1 MNERG
6 AASEA
11 ESVSV
16 DVDCGD
22 TIVGEEAMGAAD
34 SFAGVAE
41 ALEREGER
49 AGEVS
54 EADEM
59 EGGGGAASSAA
70 SFGVEAVLEAS
81 EPVPGLSNDFLSGEL
96 GDPGVSSTRVDAG
109 GSPSRTAP
117 SSGAED
123 VSG

>member
-1 MNERG
+1 VNEG
-6 AASEA
+6 GVASEA

-16 DVDCGD
+16 DADCGD
-22 TIVGEEAMGAAD
+22 VTVGEEAVSAAS

-49 AGEVS
+49 AEEAS
-54 EADEM
+54 DADEM
-59 EGGGGAASSAA
+59 EGGGGAGSSVA

-96 GDPGVSSTRVDAG
+96 GDPGVSSTKVDAG
-109 GSPSRTAP
+109 GSPSRTAA